1 MSHLPLHQQFASAA
15 TAHGRVTVSNADHV
29 LTVRQQPLNAKVFIG
44 KEKDRKPIDPP
55 PIVQLK
61 ISETVD
67 PPQNFL
73 QSPYYF
79 ISTTLVEDEEAQG
92 LADREEVKNA
102 LAGTLV
108 SSLHR
113 LKDSDNTDGG
123 FFVFGDLSVKIEG
136 SFKLQFTLYE
146 VRDKEVEYIT
156 SITSEAFTVHP
167 AKNWPGMAES
177 TFLTRSFSDQ
187 GVRLRLRKEPRFRLG
202 PRGPASDNYEPRHY
216 NTSRRRQS
224 KQQIEAA
231 KTQEAAQLPIT
242 PITPQS
248 QVAVAGGTRTAKI
261 EPPDTTGLGSISGG
275 MYPMST
281 KKRGFSQ
288 TSQASLYGD
297 PAIESAA
304 KRSRQEIDEASQL
317 AFAGQSQFTG
327 GAGMGYGAQQFSD
340 PFQVQQPLMYQQP
353 PQQPM
358 QAFDHFSPTTTY
370 MAPSPQQQ
378 QRLNR
383 DQQQQQQGYFS
394 PRRAPEPFQP
404 PSPFQSP
411 TSRLPQTTQFQR
423 PPSQNAFQYN
433 QPMQPPPSMQG
444 PYGMAPPPPQHHPQ
458 QQQYAPQPDL
468 LMQPMPP
475 NRSPGGMGMYQQP
488 GPPPELDPL
497 LAPKGG
503 GMMAGQG
510 EMQPAMFYGRP
521 GGQGMGPAG
530 GDMGV
535 GVGLGVGA
543 PRMGSGGGQQGMPGQ
558 QMGPGGQQGIPGQQ
572 QMGPGPGGQG
582 MGTGLDLGER

>member
-1 MSHLPLHQQFASAA
+1 M
-15 TAHGRVTVSNADHV
+15 
-29 LTVRQQPLNAKVFIG
+29 
-44 KEKDRKPIDPP
+44 
-55 PIVQLK
+55 
-61 ISETVD
+61 
-67 PPQNFL
+67 
-73 QSPYYF
+73 
-79 ISTTLVEDEEAQG
+79 
-92 LADREEVKNA
+92 
-102 LAGTLV
+102 
-108 SSLHR
+108 
-113 LKDSDNTDGG
+113 
-123 FFVFGDLSVKIEG
+123 FGDLSVKIEG

-156 SITSEAFTVHP
+156 SIMSEAFTVHP

-202 PRGPASDNYEPRHY
+202 TRGPASDNYEPRHY

-231 KTQEAAQLPIT
+231 NATEGAQLPIT

-248 QVAVAGGTRTAKI
+248 QVAVAGATRTAKI

-275 MYPMST
+275 MYPVGA

-288 TSQASLYGD
+288 TSQASLYGE
-297 PAIESAA
+297 PAVESAA

-317 AFAGQSQFTG
+317 AFAGQPQFTG
-327 GAGMGYGAQQFSD
+327 HQGMGYGAQQFSD
-340 PFQVQQPLMYQQP
+340 PFQVQQPLQMYQQP

-358 QAFDHFSPTTTY
+358 QAFDQFSPTY

-378 QRLNR
+378 QRMSR
-383 DQQQQQQGYFS
+383 DQQQGYFS
-394 PRRAPEPFQP
+394 PRRVEPFQA
-404 PSPFQSP
+404 PSPYQSP

-444 PYGMAPPPPQHHPQ
+444 PYGMAPPPPHQQHQ

-468 LMQPMPP
+468 LIQPMPP
-475 NRSPGGMGMYQQP
+475 NRSPGNMGMYQQQQP

-497 LAPKGG
+497 LAAPKAG
-503 GMMAGQG
+503 GMLAGVGQG
-510 EMQPAMFYGRP
+510 EMQPGMFYGR
-521 GGQGMGPAG
+521 GGQG
-530 GDMGV
+530 
-535 GVGLGVGA
+535 
-543 PRMGSGGGQQGMPGQ
+543 MGSGGGQGMGGQ
-558 QMGPGGQQGIPGQQ
+558 QMGPGG
-572 QMGPGPGGQG
+572 
-582 MGTGLDLGER
+582 

>member
-1 MSHLPLHQQFASAA
+1 MGNSSADHELIVRQKPLH
-15 TAHGRVTVSNADHV
+15 
-29 LTVRQQPLNAKVFIG
+29 AKVFIG

-67 PPQNFL
+67 PSQNFL

-79 ISTTLVEDEEAQG
+79 ISTTLVEDEENQPQ
-92 LADREEVKNA
+92 ADREEVKNA

-202 PRGPASDNYEPRHY
+202 RSGPASDDYVPRHY

-224 KQQIEAA
+224 RQMEAA
-231 KTQEAAQLPIT
+231 NAQEGTQL

-248 QVAVAGGTRTAKI
+248 QEAIAAGATRTAKI
-261 EPPDTTGLGSISGG
+261 EPPDTTGLGSISSQSGWQNV
-275 MYPMST
+275 PMESR
-281 KKRGFSQ
+281 KRGFSQ
-288 TSQASLYGD
+288 TSQASLYGGT
-297 PAIESAA
+297 AEESVA

-317 AFAGQSQFTG
+317 PFTG
-327 GAGMGYGAQQFSD
+327 QPQFPGGPGMGYGAQQFAD
-340 PFQVQQPLMYQQP
+340 PFQVQQPLQMYSQH
-353 PQQPM
+353 PQQQM
-358 QAFDHFSPTTTY
+358 QPFDQFSPTY
-370 MAPSPQQQ
+370 MAPSPQ

-383 DQQQQQQGYFS
+383 DQQQQQGYFS
-394 PRRAPEPFQP
+394 PRRVAEPFQP
-404 PSPFQSP
+404 PSPYQSP

-423 PPSQNAFQYN
+423 SPAQNAFQYN
-433 QPMQPPPSMQG
+433 QPMQPPSMQA
-444 PYGMAPPPPQHHPQ
+444 PYGMQPPPQ

-475 NRSPGGMGMYQQP
+475 NRSPGGLGMYQQP
-488 GPPPELDPL
+488 GAELDPL
-497 LAPKGG
+497 LAPKPGG
-503 GMMAGQG
+503 VLASQ
-510 EMQPAMFYGRP
+510 EMQPGMFYGRP
-521 GGQGMGPAG
+521 GSGMQARPGQQQMGPG
-530 GDMGV
+530 
-535 GVGLGVGA
+535 
-543 PRMGSGGGQQGMPGQ
+543 GQ
-558 QMGPGGQQGIPGQQ
+558 QMGPGGQQG
-572 QMGPGPGGQG
+572 MPGGQN